1 MRERE
6 RACVESEMEKDTRS
20 LAVSLF
26 RSRLLLAV
34 FFLGS
39 DIKIGAFPFKY
50 LPLDSDLSAQMRNP
64 KCSV

>member
-1 MRERE
+1 
-6 RACVESEMEKDTRS
+6 MEKDTRS